1 MAIKSFK
8 RYEKKYL
15 LTGEQYEKLIPRLL
29 EYMKMD
35 DHCVNNSYSI
45 YNIYYDTDDNS
56 VIRHSISKPYYK
68 EKLRLRSYKIPQ
80 SPSDKVF
87 LAVSY
92 THLRAHETI
101 GLRIL
106 YALHHSG
113 KINKIV
119 NKRRAIITLEEAYNF
134 LEFGERPK
142 CTDFITEQVINEIE
156 YYLSHTKV
164 NPTVYIGYNRIA
176 FFGKEDKDFRLTIDS
191 KIITRREDLFLES
204 GCHGTDILKPNGY
217 AVIFTIILC
226 AVMIILDGLNFA
238 MPKSKAMVLKITV
251 PEDLNFEG
259 VFDEILNTNTTSWN
273 MVKVSTRDFG
283 ALYEL
288 NYSIHLK
295 NDVNQKKFID
305 SLRVRNGNLNISL
318 TSCGSEDKIFN

>member
-87 LAVSY
+87 LE
-92 THLRAHETI
+92 LKK
-101 GLRIL
+101 
-106 YALHHSG
+106 

-191 KIITRREDLFLES
+191 KIITRHEDLFLES

-226 AVMIILDGLNFA
+226 AVMIILDSLNFA
-238 MPKSKAMVLKITV
+238 MPKSKAKVLKITV

>member
-87 LAVSY
+87 LE
-92 THLRAHETI
+92 LKK
-101 GLRIL
+101 
-106 YALHHSG
+106 

-119 NKRRAIITLEEAYNF
+119 NKRRAIIALEEAYNF

-226 AVMIILDGLNFA
+226 AVMIILDSLNFA
-238 MPKSKAMVLKITV
+238 MSKSKAMVLKITV

-283 ALYEL
+283 TLYEL

>member
-87 LAVSY
+87 LE
-92 THLRAHETI
+92 LKK
-101 GLRIL
+101 
-106 YALHHSG
+106 

-119 NKRRAIITLEEAYNF
+119 NKRRAIIALEEAYNF

-226 AVMIILDGLNFA
+226 AVMIILDSLNFA
-238 MPKSKAMVLKITV
+238 MSKSKAMVLKITV

-273 MVKVSTRDFG
+273 MVKVGARDFG
-283 ALYEL
+283 TLYEL

>member
-87 LAVSY
+87 LE
-92 THLRAHETI
+92 LKK
-101 GLRIL
+101 
-106 YALHHSG
+106 

-191 KIITRREDLFLES
+191 KIITHREDLFLES

-226 AVMIILDGLNFA
+226 AVMIILDSLNFA

>member
-8 RYEKKYL
+8 RYKKKYL

-87 LAVSY
+87 LE
-92 THLRAHETI
+92 LKK
-101 GLRIL
+101 
-106 YALHHSG
+106 

-226 AVMIILDGLNFA
+226 AVMIILDSLNFA

>member
-87 LAVSY
+87 LE
-92 THLRAHETI
+92 LKK
-101 GLRIL
+101 
-106 YALHHSG
+106 

-164 NPTVYIGYNRIA
+164 NPTIYIGYNRIA

-204 GCHGTDILKPNGY
+204 GCHGTDIFKPNGY

-226 AVMIILDGLNFA
+226 AVMIILDSLNFA

-273 MVKVSTRDFG
+273 MVKVRTRDFG

>member
-87 LAVSY
+87 LE
-92 THLRAHETI
+92 LKK
-101 GLRIL
+101 
-106 YALHHSG
+106 

-119 NKRRAIITLEEAYNF
+119 NKRRAIITLMEVKILDAIPMWLAEIFSELKIYNTHF
-134 LEFGERPK
+134 SKYGNEYM
-142 CTDFITEQVINEIE
+142 TYSQEQNN
-156 YYLSHTKV
+156 HNK
-164 NPTVYIGYNRIA
+164 N
-176 FFGKEDKDFRLTIDS
+176 
-191 KIITRREDLFLES
+191 RRE
-204 GCHGTDILKPNGY
+204 
-217 AVIFTIILC
+217 
-226 AVMIILDGLNFA
+226 
-238 MPKSKAMVLKITV
+238 KI
-251 PEDLNFEG
+251 
-259 VFDEILNTNTTSWN
+259 
-273 MVKVSTRDFG
+273 
-283 ALYEL
+283 
-288 NYSIHLK
+288 
-295 NDVNQKKFID
+295 
-305 SLRVRNGNLNISL
+305 
-318 TSCGSEDKIFN
+318 C

>member
-87 LAVSY
+87 LE
-92 THLRAHETI
+92 LKK
-101 GLRIL
+101 
-106 YALHHSG
+106 

-164 NPTVYIGYNRIA
+164 NLTVYIGYNRIA

-226 AVMIILDGLNFA
+226 AVMIILDSLNFA
-238 MPKSKAMVLKITV
+238 MSKSKAMVLKITV

>member
-87 LAVSY
+87 LE
-92 THLRAHETI
+92 LKK
-101 GLRIL
+101 
-106 YALHHSG
+106 

-226 AVMIILDGLNFA
+226 AVMIILDILNFA

-273 MVKVSTRDFG
+273 MVKVRTRDFG

>member
-87 LAVSY
+87 LE
-92 THLRAHETI
+92 LKK
-101 GLRIL
+101 
-106 YALHHSG
+106 

-176 FFGKEDKDFRLTIDS
+176 FFCKEDKDFRLTIDS

-204 GCHGTDILKPNGY
+204 GCHGTNILKPNGY

-226 AVMIILDGLNFA
+226 AVIIILDSLNFA
-238 MPKSKAMVLKITV
+238 MPKSKAMILKITV

-259 VFDEILNTNTTSWN
+259 VFDEILNTNTTSWT